1 MIHSQTTTP
10 KLSYQMQTC
19 RSENRGPRPSLKA
32 IVYLVCFVLWLLAST
47 AGVTYAY
54 HHQDIHTGPT
64 TTYRVQQGDT
74 LYSIVSNLGLD
85 KHESTGKAAFEL
97 QQLNHIDAMIQPGE
111 VIRVPVG
118 R

>member
-1 MIHSQTTTP
+1 MSKPQ
-10 KLSYQMQTC
+10 
-19 RSENRGPRPSLKA
+19 RGPRPSLKA
-32 IVYLVCFVLWLLAST
+32 IVYLVYFVLWLLAST

-54 HHQDIHTGPT
+54 HHQDLHTGPT

-97 QQLNHIDAMIQPGE
+97 QRLNHMSDVMIQPGE
-111 VIRVPVG
+111 VIQVPTG
-118 R
+118 K

>member
-1 MIHSQTTTP
+1 
-10 KLSYQMQTC
+10 
-19 RSENRGPRPSLKA
+19 
-32 IVYLVCFVLWLLAST
+32 VYFVLWLLAST

-64 TTYRVQQGDT
+64 TAYRVQQGDT

-97 QQLNHIDAMIQPGE
+97 QRLNRMSDVMIQPGE
-111 VIRVPVG
+111 VIQVPTG
-118 R
+118 K